1 MSFEKFNFPY
11 NNNLGYAMKT
21 TKLLQA
27 VAVAA
32 LLAGGSAA
40 HAATELLTNGS
51 FELNTQANNSWNIY
65 SNLTGWTGGAYG
77 IELRNNVEGVAS
89 NGLNFVELDTNANS
103 SMSQSINTVLN
114 QRYTL
119 TFQFQD
125 RVNVP
130 TSSQG
135 LQVNWGGNTVATVN
149 NSLGGGWQ
157 QATYTL
163 IGTGH
168 AETLSFQAVGTSDG
182 LGTSLDH
189 VSLTAAVPEPETYAM
204 MLLGLGMV
212 GAIARRRKQ

>member
-1 MSFEKFNFPY
+1 
-11 NNNLGYAMKT
+11 MKT

-32 LLAGGSAA
+32 LLASGSAA

-51 FELNTQANNSWNIY
+51 FELNAQPNNSWNIY

-89 NGLNFVELDTNANS
+89 NGFNFVELDTSANS
-103 SMSQSINTVLN
+103 SMSQTVNTVLN
-114 QRYTL
+114 QHYTL
-119 TFQFQD
+119 TFDFQD

-135 LQVNWGGNTVATVN
+135 LQVSWGGNTVATVN

-157 QATYTL
+157 TVTYTL

-168 AETLSFQAVGTSDG
+168 AETLNFQAVGASDG

-189 VSLTAAVPEPETYAM
+189 ISLTSAVPEPETYAM

-212 GAIARRRKQ
+212 GAVARRRKQ